1 MKYKLLLI
9 LTLLSACT
17 KDDDI
22 ETLFNTVQ
30 NEIQIDNV
38 NVDLTTS
45 SNTFNFTPTNRN
57 YNQPHHITRNSPISW
72 INPHDVMISL
82 GRDLDVIGPDN
93 SSPAFADWNGDGY
106 EDFIAAVQV
115 TDCWTCE
122 GAKPELYL
130 YDPNNK
136 NFYYEEMKFTHSSN
150 EILNRNGIKLIGD
163 FDLDGDPD
171 LLFGGYEDHNTGN
184 NDKVWI
190 LENNY
195 SVDGTFIPHDLSNF
209 IQKNETATVDID
221 GDGDLD
227 IFVIQENDLVYQ
239 NKPVFLINEG
249 NFNFTLDESRF
260 EYYDSIDFLQ
270 LTFYHEGENNSII
283 FEDIN
288 NDGYIDILWNNTIDF
303 WADEE
308 PQEVK
313 DMLVRKNKILWGSDG
328 KYSMDNQTLIPSI
341 DGFMMIDEIEPWDF
355 DNDGIKEIV
364 VVRDTGS
371 SWADAHTGVIGF
383 YIQLLKL
390 DNKELVDITD
400 LIEYNT
406 EVGKTNLAPIR
417 FIDFDNDGY
426 LSLSNVRNTY
436 DVQDIYRWEWDGVY
450 IKKHN

>member
-22 ETLFNTVQ
+22 ETLLNTVQ
-30 NEIQIDNV
+30 NEIQINNV
-38 NVDLTTS
+38 NVDSSTTDDK
-45 SNTFNFTPTNRN
+45 FNFSPTNRN

-72 INPHDVMISL
+72 INAHDVMISL
-82 GRDLDVIGPDN
+82 GRNLDVIGPDN
-93 SSPAFADWNGDGY
+93 MGAAFADWNGDGY

-115 TDCWTCE
+115 THCWTCE

-130 YDPNNK
+130 YDPNTK
-136 NFYYEEMKFTHSSN
+136 DFYYEEMKFTHSSD

-163 FDLDGDPD
+163 FDSDGDPD

-184 NDKVWI
+184 FDKVWI

-270 LTFYHEGENNSII
+270 LTFYDEGDGNSIL

-288 NDGYIDILWNNTIDF
+288 NDGFIDILWNTPIDF
-303 WADEE
+303 WSGQE
-308 PQEVK
+308 PQQVK
-313 DMLVRKNKILWGSDG
+313 DILVRKNKILWGSEE
-328 KYSMDNQTLIPSI
+328 KYSMDNQTLIPSVDGWMLI
-341 DGFMMIDEIEPWDF
+341 DTIEPWDYN
-355 DNDGIKEIV
+355 NDGIKELV
-364 VVRDTGS
+364 VVRDFGTD
-371 SWADAHTGVIGF
+371 WNTAHSGLNGF

-390 DNKELVDITD
+390 DEKELIDITY
-400 LIEYNT
+400 LIEDNY
-406 EVGKTNLAPIR
+406 KTNGYNLNPTT

-426 LSLSNVRNTY
+426 LSLSNIRTTY
-436 DVQDIYRWEWDGVY
+436 DRQDIYRWEWDGNV
-450 IKKHN
+450 IRKN